1 MNSAILQKN
10 EETFKGMNTEE
21 NQAIEVN
28 FRKDVTKLKIVEN
41 EEAVPADSKENM
53 VEFTLEIE

>member
-1 MNSAILQKN
+1 
-10 EETFKGMNTEE
+10 MNTEE